1 MDHLS
6 KQQIILLALLVSF
19 VTSLATGI
27 FTVSLMSQ
35 APKGVVQ
42 TINQVIEKTIQVAGS
57 PSANFGTVAIKV
69 EDQIVQAVSMVSPSI
84 IKLGTKYTTDNI
96 IGAGL
101 TVSKDGT
108 IMTDASLLPQIGN
121 EASGIM
127 PDGTRIMFSLISPQP
142 QNGVIFLRPETSD
155 PSLFAFAPIIFGRN
169 VRLGQTLLSLSTTFN
184 QTLAQGIVTKV
195 IIPLNATSTNVSS
208 GIIGTTISKD
218 KIIPGSPLFDP
229 GGDVVGI
236 YLSTLSMTSEAAFYP
251 VSTLQS
257 VIPEW
262 R

>member
-6 KQQIILLALLVSF
+6 KQQLILLALLVSF

-35 APKGVVQ
+35 APKGVMQ
-42 TINQVIEKTIQVAGS
+42 TINQVVEKTIQVAGS
-57 PSANFGTVAIKV
+57 PSARFGTVAIKV
-69 EDQIVQAVSMVSPSI
+69 EDQIASAVSSVSPSV

-96 IGAGL
+96 IGNGL
-101 TVSKDGT
+101 VVSKDGT

-121 EASGIM
+121 EASGIL
-127 PDGTRIMFSLISPQP
+127 PDGTRIMFSLISTDPD
-142 QNGVIFLRPETSD
+142 NGVIFLRPETSD
-155 PSLFAFAPIIFGRN
+155 PSLFAFTPVTFGKN
-169 VRLGQTLLSLSTTFN
+169 IQLGQTLLSLSTTFS

-195 IIPLNATSTNVSS
+195 IIPPSATSTNASS
-208 GIIGTTISKD
+208 GIVSMTITKD
-218 KIIPGSPLFDP
+218 KVIPGSPLFDP

-236 YLSTLSMTSEAAFYP
+236 YLSILSPTNEAAFYP
-251 VSTLQS
+251 ISVLQS
-257 VIPEW
+257 VIPQW